1 MLDMLARESTTSS
14 ATTNGSLTSK
24 PVRRFHQRALI
35 WDLDETRVLLDL
47 LKDERIFKAIESVRT
62 REIYHEIAERLK
74 QAGFNRDW
82 NQIRGRVKNLKFS
95 YKKARAL
102 HEEQGQ
108 STLTCRFYDDLH
120 YLFGHKYKRQRSKR
134 RSLQQQQYQQ
144 KLQTNLKTENE
155 EGEIVSNINNNEPD
169 DITDDDEESMNED
182 DEQPNFLD
190 DVSPDYIQR
199 PEDPYPILQ
208 STRTNSNIVQNDDTN
223 HTTIETNDEQEQLT
237 TDEMDVY
244 IKSMSP
250 YKHQAYLIDDV
261 LQSIFN
267 KFLLAQQQSEQ
278 RFMSFIN
285 EQKRNDQEREER
297 IHREQRQHQLELI
310 QLIINQGR
318 SHTTGEE
325 GVYPLKNLRKTSETD
340 AWTLQ
345 KSASLINENSST
357 NSMDLSEG
365 NISSPNDEKSSNR
378 LTEVRNFTRKT
389 NTISKLNVTNSRLD
403 LLSPTSNPGL
413 IRLFCIRH
421 GERVD
426 FAFGPSWPE
435 LAFDKAGNYHRIN
448 LNMPLS
454 LPHRRN
460 PFRDFIADSP
470 ITEIGASQARLTGEA
485 LAANESLAQYCY
497 SSPSLRCIQT
507 AHYILQGMGVEDRV
521 KIRIE
526 PGLFEFLGWYERG
539 LPSFF
544 NPTDMSINEEEESKL
559 YNIDKNYRPIIPLE
573 KLSRDEKYTDY
584 YNRSFKVTQQ
594 ITDKHKLTGANI
606 FFIGH
611 AATLE
616 VCTRQLC
623 SLPPRSYSDFN
634 SVIRKVSYL
643 GLQLCERNPSDG
655 QWTLKTP
662 PIPSLQHANNIS
674 YDWQTMK

>member
-1 MLDMLARESTTSS
+1 
-14 ATTNGSLTSK
+14 
-24 PVRRFHQRALI
+24 
-35 WDLDETRVLLDL
+35 
-47 LKDERIFKAIESVRT
+47 
-62 REIYHEIAERLK
+62 
-74 QAGFNRDW
+74 
-82 NQIRGRVKNLKFS
+82 
-95 YKKARAL
+95 
-102 HEEQGQ
+102 
-108 STLTCRFYDDLH
+108 
-120 YLFGHKYKRQRSKR
+120 
-134 RSLQQQQYQQ
+134 
-144 KLQTNLKTENE
+144 
-155 EGEIVSNINNNEPD
+155 
-169 DITDDDEESMNED
+169 MNED
-182 DEQPNFLD
+182 DEQQNFLD

-208 STRTNSNIVQNDDTN
+208 STRTNSNIIQNEDTN
-223 HTTIETNDEQEQLT
+223 NTTIETNEEQEQLT

-325 GVYPLKNLRKTSETD
+325 GLFPLKNLRKTSETD

-345 KSASLINENSST
+345 KSASLINENSSINT
-357 NSMDLSEG
+357 IDLSE
-365 NISSPNDEKSSNR
+365 NNSSSPNDEKTSNK
-378 LTEVRNFTRKT
+378 LPEVRNFTRKT
-389 NTISKLNVTNSRLD
+389 NIISRLNTTNSQLD
-403 LLSPTSNPGL
+403 LLSSTSNPGL

-454 LPHRRN
+454 LPRRRN
-460 PFRDFIADSP
+460 PFRDFIGDSP
-470 ITEIGASQARLTGEA
+470 ITEIGISQARLTGEA
-485 LAANESLAQYCY
+485 LAANDCLAQYCY

-521 KIRIE
+521 KIRVE

-544 NPTDMSINEEEESKL
+544 NSSNININEEIEEENNL
-559 YNIDKNYRPIIPLE
+559 YNIDKNYRPIISLE
-573 KLSRDEKYTDY
+573 KLSRDEKYIDY

-623 SLPPRSYSDFN
+623 SFPPRSYSDFN

-643 GLQLCERNPSDG
+643 GLQLCERNPTDG

-662 PIPSLQHANNIS
+662 PIPPLQHANNIS
-674 YDWQTMK
+674 YDWQMMK

>member
-1 MLDMLARESTTSS
+1 MLARESTTSS

>member
-1 MLDMLARESTTSS
+1 MLARESTTSS
-14 ATTNGSLTSK
+14 ATTNGSSTSK

-35 WDLDETRVLLDL
+35 WDLEETRALLDL

-95 YKKARAL
+95 YKKARAQ

-120 YLFGHKYKRQRSKR
+120 YLFGHKYKRQRSKK
-134 RSLQQQQYQQ
+134 RSLQQQQQYQH

-155 EGEIVSNINNNEPD
+155 EGEIVSNINNNDPD
-169 DITDDDEESMNED
+169 DITDDDEESMNDD
-182 DEQPNFLD
+182 DEQQNYLD

-208 STRTNSNIVQNDDTN
+208 STRTNSNIISNEDTN
-223 HTTIETNDEQEQLT
+223 HTTIETNEEQEQLT

-278 RFMSFIN
+278 RFISFIN
-285 EQKRNDQEREER
+285 EQRRNDQEREER

-325 GVYPLKNLRKTSETD
+325 GIYPLKNLRKTSETD

-357 NSMDLSEG
+357 NPMDLSEI
-365 NISSPNDEKSSNR
+365 NTSSSNDEKTSNK
-378 LTEVRNFTRKT
+378 LTEVRNFTRKPNIIPRLHT
-389 NTISKLNVTNSRLD
+389 TNSRLD
-403 LLSPTSNPGL
+403 VLSPTSNPGL

-454 LPHRRN
+454 LPRRRN

-470 ITEIGASQARLTGEA
+470 ITEIGTSQARLTGEA
-485 LAANESLAQYCY
+485 LAANDSLAQYCY

-521 KIRIE
+521 KIRVE

-544 NPTDMSINEEEESKL
+544 NPSDMSINDEEESNL
-559 YNIDKNYRPIIPLE
+559 FNIDKNYRPIISLE

-606 FFIGH
+606 FFVGH

-623 SLPPRSYSDFN
+623 SFPPRSYSDFN

-662 PIPSLQHANNIS
+662 PIPSLQHANNVS

>member
-1 MLDMLARESTTSS
+1 M
-14 ATTNGSLTSK
+14 NGSSSPK

-35 WDLDETRVLLDL
+35 WDLEETRALLDL

-74 QAGFNRDW
+74 QSGFNRDW

-95 YKKARAL
+95 YKQARAL

-108 STLTCRFYDDLH
+108 STLACRFYDDLH
-120 YLFGHKYKRQRSKR
+120 YLFGHKNPFLFVVQ
-134 RSLQQQQYQQ
+134 
-144 KLQTNLKTENE
+144 
-155 EGEIVSNINNNEPD
+155 
-169 DITDDDEESMNED
+169 SMNEN
-182 DEQPNFLD
+182 DEQQEFLD
-190 DVSPDYIQR
+190 DSSPDYIQR

-208 STRTNSNIVQNDDTN
+208 STRTNSNLIQNEEDTHDMTEN
-223 HTTIETNDEQEQLT
+223 NEEQEQT
-237 TDEMDVY
+237 GTDEMDIY
-244 IKSMSP
+244 LKSMSP

-261 LQSIFN
+261 LQSVFN
-267 KFLLAQQQSEQ
+267 KFLVAQQQSEQ
-278 RFMSFIN
+278 RFMSFID
-285 EQKRNDQEREER
+285 EQKRIDQEREER
-297 IHREQRQHQLELI
+297 IHREQRQHQLELV

-318 SHTTGEE
+318 SHATGEE
-325 GVYPLKNLRKTSETD
+325 GLYPLKHLRKTSETD
-340 AWTLQ
+340 AWTVH
-345 KSASLINENSST
+345 KSASLVNENAPTNPTDIPEINNSVPPVDEKNR
-357 NSMDLSEG
+357 NSMIEIRTLSKRSIMIPRVNHTNG
-365 NISSPNDEKSSNR
+365 R
-378 LTEVRNFTRKT
+378 LDPLTST
-389 NTISKLNVTNSRLD
+389 TIS
-403 LLSPTSNPGL
+403 GL

-435 LAFDKAGNYHRIN
+435 TAFDKTGKYRRIN
-448 LNMPLS
+448 LNMPIT
-454 LPHRRN
+454 LPRRRN
-460 PFRDFIADSP
+460 PFRDFIGDSP
-470 ITEIGASQARLTGEA
+470 ITEIGATQARLTGEA

-507 AHYILQGMGVEDRV
+507 ASCILQGMGVEDRV

-539 LPSFF
+539 LPTLFTSS
-544 NPTDMSINEEEESKL
+544 DMNINEDEEVNL

-573 KLSRDEKYTDY
+573 KLSRDEKAIDY

-634 SVIRKVSYL
+634 GVIRKVPYL

-655 QWTLKTP
+655 QWSLKAP
-662 PIPSLQHANNIS
+662 PIPPLQHANNVA
-674 YDWQTMK
+674 YDWQSMK

>member
-1 MLDMLARESTTSS
+1 MLTQKLPHNSPLM
-14 ATTNGSLTSK
+14 NGSSSPK

-35 WDLDETRVLLDL
+35 WDIEETRALLDL

-95 YKKARAL
+95 YKQARAL

-108 STLTCRFYDDLH
+108 STGSCRFYDDLH
-120 YLFGHKYKRQRSKR
+120 YLFGHKYKRQRTKK
-134 RSLQQQQYQQ
+134 RSLSQQQQP
-144 KLQTNLKTENE
+144 LHMQTNLNLENE
-155 EGEIVSNINNNEPD
+155 NKDIVLNTNTNEPD
-169 DITDDDEESMNED
+169 DHTDDDDDEKSMNEN
-182 DEQPNFLD
+182 DEQQEFLD
-190 DVSPDYIQR
+190 DSLPDYIQR

-208 STRTNSNIVQNDDTN
+208 STRTNTNFLSNEDTHDITDQHEEPDQPIN
-223 HTTIETNDEQEQLT
+223 
-237 TDEMDVY
+237 DEMDVY
-244 IKSMSP
+244 LKSMSP
-250 YKHQAYLIDDV
+250 YKHQAYLIDDI

-267 KFLLAQQQSEQ
+267 KFLVAQQDSEQ
-278 RFMSFIN
+278 RFMSFLD
-285 EQKRNDQEREER
+285 EQKRLDQEREER
-297 IHREQRQHQLELI
+297 IHREQREHQLELI
-310 QLIINQGR
+310 QLILNQGR
-318 SHTTGEE
+318 SHSTGEE
-325 GVYPLKNLRKTSETD
+325 GLFPFKNLRKTSETD
-340 AWTLQ
+340 AWTLH
-345 KSASLINENSST
+345 KSASLVNENSST
-357 NSMDLSEG
+357 NPTDSLETNNNQPM
-365 NISSPNDEKSSNR
+365 NEKNTTNA
-378 LTEVRNFTRKT
+378 TEVRTL
-389 NTISKLNVTNSRLD
+389 SKRSILFPRLTHINSRSDPLIVA
-403 LLSPTSNPGL
+403 TTTNPGL

-426 FAFGPSWPE
+426 FALGPSWPE
-435 LAFDKAGNYHRIN
+435 NAFDKSGKYHRIN

-454 LPHRRN
+454 LPRRRN
-460 PFRDFIADSP
+460 PFRDFIGDSP

-485 LAANESLAQYCY
+485 LAANDSLAQYCY
-497 SSPSLRCIQT
+497 CSPSLRCIQT
-507 AHYILQGMGVEDRV
+507 AYYMLQGMGIGDRI
-521 KIRIE
+521 KIRVE

-539 LPSFF
+539 LPSLF
-544 NPTDMSINEEEESKL
+544 TSSDMHVHEDEEVNL

-573 KLSRDEKYTDY
+573 KLSRDEKAIDY

-623 SLPPRSYSDFN
+623 LLPPRTYSDFN
-634 SVIRKVSYL
+634 GVIRKVPYL

-655 QWTLKTP
+655 QWSLKPP
-662 PIPSLQHANNIS
+662 PIPPLQHANNAS